1 MPAAYSPPISPRHI
15 AAGGQYFQWKYPI
28 GAPAGLVKRNISSV
42 NIRMRKPSPRAK
54 SEPKLKPKVRSKARA
69 EVKPYHHG
77 DLKSA
82 VLAAAEKLLEAEGVD
97 ALTLRAVARMVGVS
111 HTAPKNHFGD
121 LEGLLSEL
129 AAVGYR
135 RFGAALTAAMDD
147 AGADPRQRLRAMG
160 LAYVAF
166 ARAYPNLFV
175 LMYRSDRL
183 DMNAPGLRGAIEGTR
198 QSLRNATTSA
208 APGVPLAPLQLAARA
223 TASWALVHGF
233 AMLLLDG
240 RLRHTLASLPGD
252 PDANA
257 LLEAVLDVTRVND

>member
-1 MPAAYSPPISPRHI
+1 MPKSASRPKAGPPP
-15 AAGGQYFQWKYPI
+15 
-28 GAPAGLVKRNISSV
+28 
-42 NIRMRKPSPRAK
+42 
-54 SEPKLKPKVRSKARA
+54 
-69 EVKPYHHG
+69 KPYHHG
-77 DLKSA
+77 DLKPA
-82 VLAAAEKLLEAEGVD
+82 VLAAAEKILETEGVE

-135 RFGAALTAAMDD
+135 RFGAALSGAMDA

-166 ARAYPNLFV
+166 ARKYPGLFV

-183 DMNAPGLRGAIEGTR
+183 DMNSPSLREAIEDTR
-198 QSLRNATTSA
+198 ESLKKATTSA
-208 APGVPLAPLQLAARA
+208 SPAKPQPPLQLAARA

-240 RLRHTLASLPGD
+240 RLRHTLALLPGKA
-252 PDANA
+252 DASV